1 MKGHRNSAS
10 VFPPSATKSATHSAG
25 NVCAILTILTLAI
38 SLFLFSV
45 PAAYGQAFGSI
56 SGNVTDP
63 SGAAIPGATV
73 TATETQTG
81 VARNVTTDAQG
92 QFVIPNLRPTEY
104 TITAAVQR
112 FQKAAQTIT
121 LLANQSATVN
131 FKLHVGSAQ
140 QTITVTAAAPLVD
153 TTNNT
158 LGGVIGSSR
167 MIDLPLNGRNAV
179 QSMNLIPGVSG
190 ANPPLT
196 TGQGTPVGSTTVNVN
211 GSRDNQTN
219 YSLDGAN
226 FLDQYYNVNV
236 PFPFPDALQEFSVQ
250 TDNYS
255 ARYGENAGGVVNVV
269 TKSGTNKFHGDLFEF
284 VRNPLF
290 DARPY
295 FAKIRDQLRLNQ
307 FGGTVGGPILHNRTF
322 FFFGYQG
329 ETYRDVTTASAF
341 VPTTAEL
348 HGDFS
353 AISKPIINPA
363 TGTAYPGNQIPTT
376 SFDPAAMAIATRY
389 LPQVG
394 GNGQVFYTQPTS
406 QNINQYIVRV
416 DEHISSKDSLMG
428 RYFGYHIVLQPQD
441 PPGNLLGYNAG
452 YDQPFKNVM
461 IQETHTFR
469 SNLLNQASFT
479 LSDVPT
485 EKTFTSDSPSVATF
499 GVKGL
504 SLPSSPWI
512 QNISVNGSFSINGG
526 AKGPFNNRDYGL
538 QDNVSWV
545 LGRNDINLGVDYTRS
560 AVNLGDEFEAQ
571 GAFTFTSD
579 ITNNQIASFLL
590 GNLHEFHQGYG
601 EYKNNRNNFWGFY
614 ANDNLHATRKL
625 TLNLGLRY
633 EPYFPWREI
642 KGRVEQFSVAD
653 YNAGVKSQEYPN
665 APPGLLF
672 PGDRGVP
679 FDGVRG
685 TLTDVSPRFGF
696 AYDLTGNGRNSLR
709 GGVGMF
715 YDTQTAG
722 VINNRFADISP
733 FSPQVDLTPPPG
745 PFSDPLK
752 GYTGYYPFPFTYPPA
767 SNTQFTLPL
776 LVITYNPTTNF
787 QVPVT
792 YEYNLALQHQ
802 FPGNW
807 MLQAAYAGSVSRHEK
822 ETIQLDPAVY
832 APGAT
837 TATTDKRRLFAPY
850 YGTIDEDGQD
860 ISANFNALE
869 AVLKKQAAW
878 LNLTIA
884 YTYSKSLD
892 DAPNGGNDNDIGS
905 DGNSTLPWTNPDRH
919 QFDYGPSGFDHAQ
932 RLVASYVWNLPSL
945 HKENGLIR
953 QTLGSWEFTGIGT
966 MQTGGP
972 FTITAG
978 KDQSLTGLGADRG
991 VQVSGVNPAL
1001 SGICTSGTCVNYLN
1015 PAAFALPATGT
1026 FGTLSKDSF
1035 RGPGLEDWD
1044 MGIFK
1049 NFPITERM
1057 KLQARA
1063 EFFNIFNRTN
1073 FNNPASSISSS
1084 GFGTITGTVT
1094 GTGDARIGQLA
1105 MKLFF

>member
-1 MKGHRNSAS
+1 MTSHRNG
-10 VFPPSATKSATHSAG
+10 VPLSATTANQAATVGAAKSS
-25 NVCAILTILTLAI
+25 AILTILVFAI
-38 SLFLFSV
+38 GLFACSA
-45 PAAYGQAFGSI
+45 PAAYGQAFGTI
-56 SGNVTDP
+56 SGEVTDP
-63 SGAAIPGATV
+63 SGAAIPNAQV
-73 TATETQTG
+73 TATETGTG
-81 VARNVTTDAQG
+81 VARPVTTDARG
-92 QFVIPNLRPTEY
+92 HYVIPNLRPTQY
-104 TITAAVQR
+104 TISVNTSG
-112 FQKAAQTIT
+112 FQKSAQTVT
-121 LLANQSATVN
+121 LLANQSATVD
-131 FKLHVGSAQ
+131 FRLHVGSAQ
-140 QTITVTAAAPLVD
+140 QTVTVTGAAPLVN
-153 TTNNT
+153 TTNNM
-158 LGGVIGSSR
+158 LGGVIGSTR

-284 VRNPLF
+284 VRNPIF

-295 FAKIRDQLRLNQ
+295 FAKTRDQLKLNQ
-307 FGGTVGGPILHNRTF
+307 FGGTVGGPIWKNRTF
-322 FFFGYQG
+322 FFFGYQR
-329 ETYRDVTTASAF
+329 ETYRDVTTASSF
-341 VPTTAEL
+341 VPTAAEL
-348 HGDFS
+348 KGDFS

-376 SFDPAAMAIATRY
+376 SFDPAALTIATKY

-406 QNINQYIVRV
+406 QNINQYTVRV

-428 RYFGYHIVLQPQD
+428 RYFSYHIILQPQN
-441 PPGNLLGYNAG
+441 PPGNLLGYSAG

-485 EKTFTSDSPSVATF
+485 SKTFTPNSPSPATF

-504 SLPSSPWI
+504 WLPSSPWI
-512 QNISVNGSFSINGG
+512 QNISINGSFSINGG
-526 AKGPFNNRDYGL
+526 AKGPFNNRDYGV
-538 QDNVSWV
+538 QDNLSWV
-545 LGRNDINLGVDYTRS
+545 LGRNDINLGLDYTHS
-560 AVNLGDEFEAQ
+560 SVDLGDQFEAQ
-571 GAFTFTSD
+571 GAFNFTSD
-579 ITNNQIASFLL
+579 VTNNQIASFLL
-590 GNLHEFHQGYG
+590 GYLHEFRQGYG
-601 EYKNNRNNFWGFY
+601 EYKNNRDNFWGFY
-614 ANDNLHATRKL
+614 ANDDFHATRKL
-625 TLNLGLRY
+625 TLNFGLRY
-633 EPYFPWREI
+633 EPYFPWKEI
-642 KGRVEQFSVAD
+642 KGRVEQFSIAN
-653 YNAGVKSQEYPN
+653 YNAGVKSQKYPN

-672 PGDRGVP
+672 AGDRGVP
-679 FDGVRG
+679 FDGVKG
-685 TLTDVSPRFGF
+685 TFTDFSPRLGF
-696 AYDLTGNGRNSLR
+696 AYDLTGNGRTSIR

-745 PFSDPLK
+745 PFSNPIQ

-792 YEYNLALQHQ
+792 YEYNLAVEHQ
-802 FPGNW
+802 FAGNW
-807 MLQAAYAGSVSRHEK
+807 MLQAAYAGSQSRHEK
-822 ETIQLDPAVY
+822 ETIQLNPAQY

-837 TATTDKRRLFAPY
+837 TKTTDARRIFAPY

-860 ISANFNALE
+860 INANFNALE
-869 AVLKKQAAW
+869 AVLKKQSSW

-884 YTYSKSLD
+884 YTFSKSLD
-892 DAPNGGNDNDIGS
+892 DAPNGGNNNDIGS
-905 DGNSTLPWTNPDRH
+905 DSNSALPWTNPDRH
-919 QFDYGPSGFDHAQ
+919 RFDYGPSGFDHTH
-932 RLVASYVWNLPSL
+932 RLVASYVWNLPAL
-945 HKENGLIR
+945 GKQNG
-953 QTLGSWEFTGIGT
+953 
-966 MQTGGP
+966 
-972 FTITAG
+972 
-978 KDQSLTGLGADRG
+978 
-991 VQVSGVNPAL
+991 
-1001 SGICTSGTCVNYLN
+1001 
-1015 PAAFALPATGT
+1015 
-1026 FGTLSKDSF
+1026 
-1035 RGPGLEDWD
+1035 
-1044 MGIFK
+1044 
-1049 NFPITERM
+1049 
-1057 KLQARA
+1057 
-1063 EFFNIFNRTN
+1063 
-1073 FNNPASSISSS
+1073 
-1084 GFGTITGTVT
+1084 
-1094 GTGDARIGQLA
+1094 
-1105 MKLFF
+1105 